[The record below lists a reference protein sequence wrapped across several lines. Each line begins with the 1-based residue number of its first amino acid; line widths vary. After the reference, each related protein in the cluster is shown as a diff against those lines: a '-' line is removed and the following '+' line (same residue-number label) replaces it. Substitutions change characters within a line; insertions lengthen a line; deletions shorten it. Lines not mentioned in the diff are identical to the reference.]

1 MVNLPSVRREWLLK
15 KENVVCRQ
23 LGHGVTI
30 LGRTVVEI
38 FFDLRHIHHGWDV
51 TRKDYNAGPAR
62 NNYSEE
68 DIVAFFEQLNTIAQ
82 TPVPQTANWKTV
94 EHRLVFYVYDEGKKL
109 KMVVD
114 LMKNDSTVVVTV
126 FEI

>member
-1 MVNLPSVRREWLLK
+1 MK

-23 LGHGVTI
+23 LNNSVTV

-38 FFDLRHIHHGWDV
+38 FFDLKHIQHGWDV
-51 TRKDYNAGPAR
+51 ERKNYNDGPAR
-62 NNYSEE
+62 NNYQEE
-68 DIVAFFEQLNTIAQ
+68 DIVAFFEQLNLIEQ
-82 TPVPQTANWKTV
+82 VPLPQVTKLKTV
-94 EHRLVFYVYDEGKKL
+94 EHRLIFYVYDEGKKL

-114 LMKNDSTVVVTV
+114 LMKNNSTVVVTV